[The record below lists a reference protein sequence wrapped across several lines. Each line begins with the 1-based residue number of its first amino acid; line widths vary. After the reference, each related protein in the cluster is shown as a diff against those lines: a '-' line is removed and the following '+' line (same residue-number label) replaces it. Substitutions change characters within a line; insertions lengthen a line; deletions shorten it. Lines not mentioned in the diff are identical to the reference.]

1 MADNPISGHT
11 AGANDG
17 LRDGD
22 HILSP
27 SLTNIYEG
35 LHGNGVLNAHDTAF
49 GSGDR
54 NTPASLPGA
63 VSSSVAHQ
71 VVVKACSVILD
82 GVPYTIDNGSGGD
95 VTLNL
100 TSTGDKL
107 TGTTTT
113 ALTSGK
119 ECLFVIVATS
129 LGAKFVQTTPVT
141 TVAGAYSDISGS
153 VANAYLKMDG
163 VSAASNKQTVVLA
176 TIRATFNGSAAVAN
190 DLKLTLSELND
201 KRVFVRPSPFYLSPV
216 TTGVVGSTDHL
227 NAHTALEDIHG
238 TGEEGDF
245 GSNGVLWLSYNEDDN
260 LPNLYFSAKDG
271 SNRHTHLVGP
281 NRIKTITA
289 SSGTVTFDF
298 DEAQVFEC
306 NAGGAINLNPAGTF
320 PPGHTV
326 IVSVPSGSAVTFD
339 SSGLNAALTAGDAAL
354 FVYNGTAWKRIM
366 VSATTTSNASGAVG
380 LIQFSDGAGNH
391 NSDAKLFWTAG
402 SSTLTVNGK
411 LTVTGLIDP
420 TGLVIDEKADVAAT
434 GHTTAAGKGLLW
446 VKNSTPN
453 ELYFTNDA
461 GTDGEVILSTSSV
474 TDLSDV
480 SNVGSGAIITSSE
493 RTKLTNIETVAD
505 VTDEANIKAALSGS
519 LSAITSGSVAAG
531 DLVFV
536 RDIDDSNN
544 LKTVTA
550 SSIGGLGGSGTGT
563 AIADA
568 DADTKV
574 DVEVTS
580 DADTISMHTAGTE
593 RVLITDTAVNLGVD
607 VNLVFEGSAANAHE
621 TTLTVTNPD
630 ADRTI
635 TLPNATGTV
644 ALTTDINATNVKSA
658 LNGMTL
664 SDIGTPAS
672 TDKVLIQDTSDS
684 DNIKYAD
691 FSEFG
696 GGSVRTVTAGGN
708 TLGASETL
716 AFTAG
721 TNITITESAGAVTIT
736 SADTKDAAADAYT
749 PGTAP
754 TLTGPTQALAA
765 AAFANPQPANV
776 AEALDR
782 IASALADPAFT
793 FGTPIP
799 L

>member
-11 AGANDG
+11 AGTNDG

-49 GSGDR
+49 GSSHR

-100 TSTGDKL
+100 TSTGDL
-107 TGTTTT
+107 LAGTTTT

-141 TVAGAYSDISGS
+141 TAAGAYSDISGS

-271 SNRHTHLVGP
+271 SNRHTHLLGP
-281 NRIKTITA
+281 NRIKAITG
-289 SSGTVTFDF
+289 SSNLTFDF

-306 NAGGAINLNPAGTF
+306 DASGAINLDPAGTF

-339 SSGLNAALTAGDAAL
+339 SGSGKLNATLTAGDAAL
-354 FVYNGTAWKRIM
+354 FAYNGTAWKRIM
-366 VSATTTSNASGAVG
+366 VSATTTSNASGTVG

-391 NSDAKLFWTAG
+391 NSDAKLYWTAG

-420 TGLVIDEKADVAAT
+420 TGLELTPV
-434 GHTTAAGKGLLW
+434 GSNPGGTAANTLW
-446 VKNSTPN
+446 LDSGASNALKHGTATVLNS
-453 ELYFTNDA
+453 A
-461 GTDGEVILSTSSV
+461 SSV
-474 TDLSDV
+474 ADLSDV
-480 SNVGSGAIITSSE
+480 TAAGSGSIISTAE
-493 RTKLTNIETVAD
+493 RTKLTGIETSAD
-505 VTDEANIKAALSGS
+505 VTD
-519 LSAITSGSVAAG
+519 
-531 DLVFV
+531 
-536 RDIDDSNN
+536 
-544 LKTVTA
+544 
-550 SSIGGLGGSGTGT
+550 
-563 AIADA
+563 
-568 DADTKV
+568 
-574 DVEVTS
+574 
-580 DADTISMHTAGTE
+580 
-593 RVLITDTAVNLGVD
+593 
-607 VNLVFEGSAANAHE
+607 
-621 TTLTVTNPD
+621 
-630 ADRTI
+630 
-635 TLPNATGTV
+635 
-644 ALTTDINATNVKSA
+644 ATNVNA
-658 LNGMTL
+658 AIAGHTYTAATVAAN
-664 SDIGTPAS
+664 
-672 TDKVLIQDTSDS
+672 DKVLIQDTDDS
-684 DNIKYAD
+684 NNIK
-691 FSEFG
+691 
-696 GGSVRTVTAGGN
+696 TVTATSIAALGGGGGGGTN
-708 TLGASETL
+708 IADADSDTKIDVEASSDEDKIRFDTAGSERMIIDETGKVGIGTSTPDVDLDVKKAATTIARVASTGSHANLRFGRANSSYDAAMLFYDDMATTPSLQWRIQMTNGGTDLSIRDEDGSPDGQEIMKFKDGGGVDINADVAVASGHSITVGGTAVALTSALGAYQLAGASESEP
-716 AFTAG
+716 FTPIGSGGAW
-721 TNITITESAGAVTIT
+721 AGAAPATI
-736 SADTKDAAADAYT
+736 
-749 PGTAP
+749 
-754 TLTGPTQALAA
+754 Q
-765 AAFANPQPANV
+765 
-776 AEALDR
+776 EAIDR
-782 IASALADPAFT
+782 IASYVTTEIAALGGAAL
-793 FGTPIP
+793 IP
-799 L
+799 